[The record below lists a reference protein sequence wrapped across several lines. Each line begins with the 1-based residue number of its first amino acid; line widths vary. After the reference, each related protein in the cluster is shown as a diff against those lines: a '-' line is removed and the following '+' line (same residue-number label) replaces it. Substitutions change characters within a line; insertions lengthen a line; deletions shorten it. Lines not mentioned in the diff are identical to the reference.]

1 MTAVTNSAAGKDI
14 HTPVISQ
21 SLAKRKAIGI
31 IKISPRRKEMIWAGN
46 AFSTEVKYMERMIL
60 NPAKTRDVKYSL
72 KPVTAIVCKVAL
84 FSLLKADAIGSA
96 NTNKIR

>member
-1 MTAVTNSAAGKDI
+1 
-14 HTPVISQ
+14 
-21 SLAKRKAIGI
+21 
-31 IKISPRRKEMIWAGN
+31 
-46 AFSTEVKYMERMIL
+46 MIL

-96 NTNKIR
+96 NTNKDQIDGSRQNKHGSHSIPEKLHDPFLLQLAVASLTRG